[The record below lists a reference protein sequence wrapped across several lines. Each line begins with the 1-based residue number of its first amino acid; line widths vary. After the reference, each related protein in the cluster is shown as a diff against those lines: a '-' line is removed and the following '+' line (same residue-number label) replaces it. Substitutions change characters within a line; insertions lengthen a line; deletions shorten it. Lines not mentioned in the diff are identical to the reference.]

1 MPQLIILKLG
11 KLRMYN
17 QSYQL
22 SSDPNVNK
30 ADLCLRGPRQWATA
44 DTCVFI
50 CPASDLRLKAVVV
63 KDVAPGD
70 AFKNVPPY

>member
-22 SSDPNVNK
+22 SSDPRVNK
-30 ADLCLRGPRQWATA
+30 ADLCLRGPKQWATA

-63 KDVAPGD
+63 KDVPGD
-70 AFKNVPPY
+70 AFKNVPLY